1 MEGLNGPCL
10 GFFYTFAQE
19 GMVWHGAG
27 VGLNQHTWGVGGE
40 GFLPLE
46 QISLGAM
53 NGPGLGK
60 SLALSVVACS
70 PWS

>member
-1 MEGLNGPCL
+1 MEGLNGLCL
-10 GFFYTFAQE
+10 VFCYTFAQE

-46 QISLGAM
+46 QIS
-53 NGPGLGK
+53 
-60 SLALSVVACS
+60 
-70 PWS
+70 